1 MDNGYKCEL
10 EVWGSKGSL
19 YTGRIL
25 TAPDGFVPTA
35 EIKVG
40 NETETITLSAD
51 DTFGKSIEKFCR
63 CVADE
68 NERKENYK
76 TILKQ
81 AQLVDEIKEKRG

>member
-35 EIKVG
+35 ELKVG
-40 NETETITLSAD
+40 NETETVTLSAD
-51 DTFGKSIEKFCR
+51 DTFGKSIMRFCEG
-63 CVADE
+63 VNSDE
-68 NERKENYK
+68 VRKENYK

-81 AQLVDEIKEKRG
+81 AQLVDKIKGE